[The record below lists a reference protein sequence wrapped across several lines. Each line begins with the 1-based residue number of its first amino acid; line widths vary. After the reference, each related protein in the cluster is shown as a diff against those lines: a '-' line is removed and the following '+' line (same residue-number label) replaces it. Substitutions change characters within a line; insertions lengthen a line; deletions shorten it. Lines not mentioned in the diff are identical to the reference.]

1 MNPNDYEYVTKNI
14 WTPFSILNG
23 RVNLYD
29 VPENKFKVSNN
40 LPVLQNEKN
49 LNTISRTYT
58 ETDISI
64 QYFSRENIEILHDNI
79 IKKVYYDSDGK
90 YKIRRQSDQELNII
104 MRSIYLQFGQNRKT
118 NIKQQLI
125 DLNKRVIDWCV
136 KEIISN
142 IMQYD
147 SYKETISTL
156 PMPLERSQLPSQ
168 KGTRV
173 LEIKSF
179 I

>member
-1 MNPNDYEYVTKNI
+1 
-14 WTPFSILNG
+14 
-23 RVNLYD
+23 
-29 VPENKFKVSNN
+29 
-40 LPVLQNEKN
+40 
-49 LNTISRTYT
+49 
-58 ETDISI
+58 
-64 QYFSRENIEILHDNI
+64 
-79 IKKVYYDSDGK
+79 
-90 YKIRRQSDQELNII
+90 

-179 I
+179 ISLAPSYEAILESTLKLSINIVEFLSNDNFNAVSLANNKSLKPLSKSMYNLVE